1 MNMVTLAGRWGEGL
15 INMASGQRVAIA
27 DVARRLAR
35 LLGGE
40 ELLVWGARPPE
51 QNNPPRLVADVTHL
65 KQDVGF
71 EDFRDSD
78 PGLTQVVA

>member
-1 MNMVTLAGRWGEGL
+1 MNVVILAGRSGHRP
-15 INMASGQRVAIA
+15 ITIASGQGVAIP
-27 DVARRLAR
+27 DVARRLAQ

-51 QNNPPRLVADVTHL
+51 QNNPPRLVADVTRL